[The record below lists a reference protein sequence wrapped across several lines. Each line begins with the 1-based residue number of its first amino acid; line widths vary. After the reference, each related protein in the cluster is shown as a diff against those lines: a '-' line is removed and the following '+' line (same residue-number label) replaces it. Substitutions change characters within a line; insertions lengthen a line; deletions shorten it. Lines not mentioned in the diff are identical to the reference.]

1 MKRLFSLVVLISMS
15 VWGQQEPQYTQYMF
29 NPTVIN
35 PAYAGS
41 LGYGSLFSMYRA
53 QWIGLEG
60 APRTINLAYHQPIEN
75 SHLGIGAN
83 LLRDEIGP
91 TSTTLAAVDI
101 SYTIA
106 FANESRLVTGR
117 FYPKKWVKS

>member
-53 QWIGLEG
+53 QWIGLDG
-60 APRTINLAYHQPIEN
+60 APTTINLAYHQPIEN
-75 SHLGIGAN
+75 
-83 LLRDEIGP
+83 R
-91 TSTTLAAVDI
+91 
-101 SYTIA
+101 
-106 FANESRLVTGR
+106 R
-117 FYPKKWVKS
+117 